1 MNVSAYSQEKLGSKK
16 HQYDLEKSGS
26 TILCVDYKMSGV
38 GSNSCGPALKEQ
50 YRLSETEW
58 DWAIS
63 LQIN

>member
-1 MNVSAYSQEKLGSKK
+1 MFPPYSQEELGSKSTNMIWRK
-16 HQYDLEKSGS
+16 VAG

-38 GSNSCGPALKEQ
+38 GSNSCGPALKAQ